1 VQVGLA
7 VSQVGPGGFPEALAA
22 AALTLPTGFTL
33 PFYLTGSFVYIEP
46 VVEDIPRFVVRL
58 VTIVAFVAC
67 FVPQPSVH
75 QSCS

>member
-46 VVEDIPRFVVRL
+46 VVENPPVFIVCFRAIRAL
-58 VTIVAFVAC
+58 VAR
-67 FVPQPSVH
+67 FVPQPRIHES
-75 QSCS
+75 SR